1 MNRDTETMDILRNI
15 ETPPIVSFKDSL
27 QIHEKYILNSNS
39 LKLTTLRTQGDF
51 LERLCLFVL
60 EEALLKTSKET
71 VTLYLKYILNM
82 DKDIDSL
89 AFIKKEVVD
98 NIIVQ
103 IIVSAVT
110 KINLFGSTSYS
121 KRQKIGLLDDYVE
134 WCKNYLDIEGDVVP
148 VIRFEELL
156 ERLRTLQTRKG
167 RVFNNVNYIQA
178 NGRLVQVSCMSA
190 DKVLDKDTCVEYR
203 DKIKDYFIY
212 TPAGVFAIGNCN
224 TNEFVFWSSSLDEL
238 QLTLCAMIKH

>member
-1 MNRDTETMDILRNI
+1 M
-15 ETPPIVSFKDSL
+15 
-27 QIHEKYILNSNS
+27 
-39 LKLTTLRTQGDF
+39 
-51 LERLCLFVL
+51 
-60 EEALLKTSKET
+60 
-71 VTLYLKYILNM
+71 
-82 DKDIDSL
+82 
-89 AFIKKEVVD
+89 VD

>member
-71 VTLYLKYILNM
+71 VASYLKYILNM

-89 AFIKKEVVD
+89 AFIKR
-98 NIIVQ
+98 
-103 IIVSAVT
+103 S
-110 KINLFGSTSYS
+110 G
-121 KRQKIGLLDDYVE
+121 
-134 WCKNYLDIEGDVVP
+134 
-148 VIRFEELL
+148 
-156 ERLRTLQTRKG
+156 
-167 RVFNNVNYIQA
+167 
-178 NGRLVQVSCMSA
+178 
-190 DKVLDKDTCVEYR
+190 
-203 DKIKDYFIY
+203 
-212 TPAGVFAIGNCN
+212 
-224 TNEFVFWSSSLDEL
+224 
-238 QLTLCAMIKH
+238 